1 MPNMTR
7 LYPMVQF
14 KKDTWEIDEFDCA
27 SCFLLIGSARALL
40 IDTGFGIGDL
50 RGAVEMLTDKPVTV
64 VISHSHGDHYGGAW
78 QWEEAWVYEKSPL
91 ITGEKPMQEKNK
103 TLEQIN
109 AARKDDIRLI
119 ASRQKGHIG
128 YAYSM
133 FNLYGYDIDDMYE
146 HTPDEPKPVYHPITD
161 GMQFDLGGGRVV
173 TAYYCPGHAIY
184 EMVFLDDYTRTLF
197 SCDAVNYNTTMAAVP
212 LPDCIRYL
220 ERLQELSDRYDDLYN
235 GHHDFR
241 ALGEP
246 LGKDC
251 LPNIIDLAHQYLSGN
266 YTTALV
272 PSFWDGQRTPRE
284 MLRKGKNFLGFRAPS
299 QEPYHKK

>member
-1 MPNMTR
+1 MQSI
-7 LYPMVQF
+7 LI
-14 KKDTWEIDEFDCA
+14 KDTTREERIRIVNQSLQVCGQTCEFCNGCD
-27 SCFLLIGSARALL
+27 
-40 IDTGFGIGDL
+40 
-50 RGAVEMLTDKPVTV
+50 
-64 VISHSHGDHYGGAW
+64 
-78 QWEEAWVYEKSPL
+78 
-91 ITGEKPMQEKNK
+91 N
-103 TLEQIN
+103 
-109 AARKDDIRLI
+109 
-119 ASRQKGHIG
+119 
-128 YAYSM
+128 
-133 FNLYGYDIDDMYE
+133 
-146 HTPDEPKPVYHPITD
+146 
-161 GMQFDLGGGRVV
+161 LGGGRVV
-173 TAYYCPGHAIY
+173 TAYYCPGHAID